1 MRWRIP
7 RVEALAWRD
16 LDDEVIVRNELTG
29 STHLLDSLA
38 AEILLTLISAN
49 RALSAGELAEA
60 LAGSEGETEPEL
72 LPSIEATLS
81 QFQRLGIAE
90 PSD

>member
-1 MRWRIP
+1 VRWRISP
-7 RVEALAWRD
+7 VEALAWRKFEH
-16 LDDEVIVRNELTG
+16 EVIVRNGLTG
-29 STHLLDSLA
+29 STHLVDSLA
-38 AEILLTLISAN
+38 AEVLLTLMSAN
-49 RALSAGELAEA
+49 RALSAGELAAA
-60 LAGSEGETEPEL
+60 LAGGEGETEPEL

>member
-1 MRWRIP
+1 MRWRIS
-7 RVEALAWRD
+7 RVEALAWRK
-16 LDDEVIVRNELTG
+16 LDHEVIVRNELTG

-38 AEILLTLISAN
+38 AEVLLTLVTAKS
-49 RALSAGELAEA
+49 ALSAGELAAA
-60 LAGSEGETEPEL
+60 LAGEGETEPEL

-81 QFQRLGIAE
+81 EFQRLGIAE

>member
-1 MRWRIP
+1 M
-7 RVEALAWRD
+7 
-16 LDDEVIVRNELTG
+16 RNELTG

-38 AEILLTLISAN
+38 AEVLLTLISAN
-49 RALSAGELAEA
+49 RALSAGELAAA
-60 LAGSEGETEPEL
+60 LAGEGETEPEL
-72 LPSIEATLS
+72 LPSIEVTLS